1 MSATTLDLLG
11 RLEQYEQ
18 ELGESLHQLEKNMIN
33 LCESLHQLEKDMI
46 NLFILENHITNS
58 VEIAKLTSL
67 ASEGRVTAEKFH
79 NLGFKLAKK
88 HLLDPDGTNYYLDQF
103 AHLTDLADNFGYRS
117 IVIATVDEAIA
128 WCEANVQ
135 FS

>member
-1 MSATTLDLLG
+1 MSATALDLLG

-18 ELGESLHQLEKNMIN
+18 ELGENLHQLEI
-33 LCESLHQLEKDMI
+33 DMI

-58 VEIAKLTSL
+58 AEVAKLTSL

-88 HLLDPDGTNYYLDQF
+88 HLLDPDGTTYYLDQF
-103 AHLTDLADNFGYRS
+103 AHLADLADNFGYRS

-135 FS
+135 FN

>member
-1 MSATTLDLLG
+1 MSATALDLLG

-18 ELGESLHQLEKNMIN
+18 ELGEN
-33 LCESLHQLEKDMI
+33 LHQLEKDMI

-58 VEIAKLTSL
+58 AEVAELTSL

-88 HLLDPDGTNYYLDQF
+88 HLLDPDGTTYYLDQF
-103 AHLTDLADNFGYRS
+103 THLADLADNFGYRS
-117 IVIATVDEAIA
+117 IVIVTVDEAIA